1 MKFPSQKYQISTAWL
16 EEKNACPNAVKEFSE
31 QSETDAVKIIR
42 KMTDR
47 RYRLDWANWLI
58 ARVMTRPQYL
68 AYAIYSAE
76 QVIDIFEKKYPDD
89 KRPRDAIEAAKAV
102 LKDDTAENRERAA
115 SAVSATWEAW
125 AEREEWA
132 ACVAWAAVE
141 AARTTW
147 GSKAAWAA
155 ASAADA
161 AGKAAETA
169 DAAEAAG
176 RAMQIKIL
184 RQGLALL

>member
-68 AYAIYSAE
+68 AYAIYAAE

-89 KRPRDAIEAAKAV
+89 KRPREAIEAAKMV
-102 LKDDTAENRERAA
+102 LKNDTKKNRAA
-115 SAVSATWEAW
+115 AEKAAGTAW
-125 AEREEWA
+125 AAKVAAEKAAKIAWA
-132 ACVAWAAVE
+132 AGAVGDAAWAAV
-141 AARTTW
+141 
-147 GSKAAWAA
+147 G
-155 ASAADA
+155 D
-161 AGKAAETA
+161 
-169 DAAEAAG
+169 
-176 RAMQIKIL
+176 AMQIKIL
-184 RQGLALL
+184 RYGLSLID

>member
-102 LKDDTAENRERAA
+102 LENDTTETRAA
-115 SAVSATWEAW
+115 ARDAAGAVGAAAGAVGAVGAAAEA
-125 AEREEWA
+125 A
-132 ACVAWAAVE
+132 AWDAWAAAWDAWAAAE
-141 AARTTW
+141 AAARDAW
-147 GSKAAWAA
+147 AAAWAA
-155 ASAADA
+155 RD
-161 AGKAAETA
+161 
-169 DAAEAAG
+169 
-176 RAMQIKIL
+176 
-184 RQGLALL
+184 